1 MSSKWSSEEARRQLA
16 ELSGNT
22 FLERIGRRS
31 DIGVAVAVVGILM
44 TMIFPLPPLL
54 MDVLLSIS
62 ISLSLL
68 VLLMTMY
75 ALEPLQF
82 SVFPG
87 LLLMLT
93 LFRLALN
100 VASTRLILSQ
110 AYAGKVIQAFGGF
123 VVGGNYVVGFV
134 IFLILVVI
142 NFVVITKGAGRI
154 AEVAARFTLDAMPGK
169 QMAIDADL
177 NNGIIDEREARER
190 RAKIAR
196 EADFYGAM
204 DGAAKFV
211 RGDAVAGLIITL
223 INIVG
228 GLVIGVVQRGM
239 PVGDALRTYTILT
252 IGDGLVSQIPALVIS
267 TAAGILVSRAADQS
281 HLGREITSQ
290 LLWQP
295 RALNIIA
302 VVLIILA
309 LMPGLPTLPFLMLAG
324 STGYLAVLTRR
335 GALQA
340 QERERN
346 ALTQVPREEKIT
358 DYLQV
363 DPLELEIGYA
373 LIPLV
378 DREQEGDLV
387 ERIGMVRKQQALE
400 MGFVIPPI
408 RIRDNLQLKPNT
420 YAIKVRGN
428 EVARGELRLGCYL
441 ALNPG
446 TGSDGVK
453 GIPTREPTY
462 GLPALWI
469 TAADK
474 EKAETLGWTVVEPS
488 AVLVTHL
495 VEVIKK
501 YAHKI
506 FTREEAKKLIENLKA
521 TAPAV
526 VEELIPNLLT
536 LGTVHK
542 ILQKLLKEGIPIR
555 DLAIILETL
564 ADWAPHTKDPEVLT
578 EYVRYALAP
587 TITERFAD
595 EDGKIYAITL
605 DPNLEVEI
613 SAEMQRSQTKGLG
626 GLALSPRLIN
636 ILYRQMIR
644 LTEELSARGRKPLI
658 LCSPTIRAA
667 LQRLLEPV
675 MPQVA
680 VLSYG
685 EILLN
690 TPVESVGTISLEG
703 DGE

>member
-1 MSSKWSSEEARRQLA
+1 MA

>member
-1 MSSKWSSEEARRQLA
+1 M
-16 ELSGNT
+16 GNT
-22 FLERIGRRS
+22 FLERISQRS
-31 DIGVAVAVVGILM
+31 DLGVALAVIGIL
-44 TMIFPLPPLL
+44 TLLIFPIPPAL
-54 MDVLLSIS
+54 MDLLLSVS
-62 ISLSLL
+62 IGISLL
-68 VLLMTMY
+68 VLMMAMY
-75 ALEPLQF
+75 ALQPLQF

-87 LLLMLT
+87 LLLLLT
-93 LFRLALN
+93 LFRLGLN

-110 AYAGKVIQAFGGF
+110 GYAGKVIQAFGGF
-123 VVGGNYVVGFV
+123 VVGGNYVVGLV

-211 RGDAVAGLIITL
+211 RGDAIAGLIITL
-223 INIVG
+223 VNIVG
-228 GLVIGVVQRGM
+228 GLIIGVVQRGL
-239 PVGDALRTYTILT
+239 PVGEALRTYTLLT
-252 IGDGLVSQIPALVIS
+252 IGDGLVSQIPALIVS
-267 TAAGILVSRAADQS
+267 TGAGILVSRAADQS
-281 HLGREITSQ
+281 HLGREVTSQ

-295 RALNIIA
+295 RALM
-302 VVLIILA
+302 VVAGVLA
-309 LMPGLPTLPFLMLAG
+309 FFGLMPGLPTLPFLMLAG
-324 STGYLAVLTRR
+324 STGYIALLSHR
-335 GALQA
+335 GTLQA
-340 QERERN
+340 KERERL
-346 ALTQVPREEKIT
+346 AQSRSPREEKIT

-363 DPLELEIGYA
+363 DPLELEIGYGI
-373 LIPLV
+373 IPLV

-387 ERIGMVRKQQALE
+387 DRIAVIRKQQALE
-400 MGFVIPPI
+400 MGIVIPPI

-420 YAIKVRGN
+420 YVIKVRGH
-428 EVARGELRLGCYL
+428 EVARGEVRLGAFL

-469 TAADK
+469 SPAER
-474 EKAETLGWTVVEPS
+474 EKAENLGWTVVEPS

-495 VEVIKK
+495 VDVIKRH
-501 YAHKI
+501 AHKI
-506 FTREEAKKLIENLKA
+506 FTREEAKRLIDNLKL

-526 VEELIPNLLT
+526 VEELIPNLLP

-555 DLAIILETL
+555 DLTLILETL
-564 ADWAPHTKDPEVLT
+564 ADWAPHIKDPEILT

-587 TITERFAD
+587 TITEKFAD
-595 EDGKIYAITL
+595 EDGKVYAIVI
-605 DPNLEVEI
+605 DPKLESEI
-613 SAEMQRSQTKGLG
+613 AAEVQRYQSKGLG

-636 ILYRQMIR
+636 TIYRQMIH
-644 LTEELSARGRKPLI
+644 LSEELSAQGRKPVVV
-658 LCSPTIRAA
+658 CSPTVRSAF
-667 LQRLLEPV
+667 QRLLEPV
-675 MPQVA
+675 MPQVT

-685 EILLN
+685 ELLVN
-690 TPVESVGTISLEG
+690 TSVEPIGTISMEESSL
-703 DGE
+703 